1 MRTSHHVSE
10 RYWGLTG
17 NGPAVW
23 IPISVRKM
31 FTFQPSC
38 VLCSSGKRIDG
49 LTTIK
54 IYGNEGNFPRTHTD
68 TFTCSGV
75 GGRGGSLLVLRNDVI
90 WTFLMLEMESLFPAS
105 VSRRDTCVGFFM

>member
-10 RYWGLTG
+10 RYRGLTG

-23 IPISVRKM
+23 IPISVGKM

-38 VLCSSGKRIDG
+38 GLCSSGERIDG

-54 IYGNEGNFPRTHTD
+54 IYGNEGNFPRTHAD
-68 TFTCSGV
+68 TFACSAV
-75 GGRGGSLLVLRNDVI
+75 GGGWGWGGVTACAKEQCDLD
-90 WTFLMLEMESLFPAS
+90 
-105 VSRRDTCVGFFM
+105 FF